1 MVKEVELIEVDI
13 DRAHPEGA
21 PCNFMGAGQ
30 WPRNGRSDGCLAGQA
45 LENGSSGSS
54 SETWNLVW
62 NCGR

>member
-21 PCNFMGAGQ
+21 PCRFMGAGQ

-45 LENGSSGSS
+45 LEM
-54 SETWNLVW
+54 
-62 NCGR
+62 GRRVLL